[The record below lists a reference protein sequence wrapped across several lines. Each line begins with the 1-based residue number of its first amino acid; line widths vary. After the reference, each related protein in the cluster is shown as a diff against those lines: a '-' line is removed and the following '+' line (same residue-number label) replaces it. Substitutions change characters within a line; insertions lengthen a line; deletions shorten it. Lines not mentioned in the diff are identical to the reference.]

1 MNNERKLI
9 IIIELEHIHS
19 LSICF
24 QHLNILKK
32 ISILLLDKYVYFC
45 CDVQW
50 FEKYLWNGWKS
61 LSFFSV
67 NPQSTCLIL
76 IIGNEFYVHVIENII
91 RVSTLQNFSPFLS
104 PTYFLSLTFGILFI
118 EPYSQ
123 KHSNSFDF
131 HYFFT
136 CSIISWLYK

>member
-1 MNNERKLI
+1 MCIFVVMFNDSK
-9 IIIELEHIHS
+9 
-19 LSICF
+19 SICEMGEN
-24 QHLNILKK
+24 L
-32 ISILLLDKYVYFC
+32 YP
-45 CDVQW
+45 
-50 FEKYLWNGWKS
+50 
-61 LSFFSV
+61 FFSV

-104 PTYFLSLTFGILFI
+104 PTSFLSLSFGILFI